1 MFSGRFGQAMEA
13 LSIALILLGIV
24 ALCQSFSFPLYQNGF
39 KILIAG
45 WLGLTLW
52 SHRRP
57 VRPKIEQGNPQVTI
71 DGHPPIEV
79 TLGDRPKSA

>member
-1 MFSGRFGQAMEA
+1 MLSGRFAQVMEA

-24 ALCQSFSFPLYQNGF
+24 ALCQSASFGLYQHGF
-39 KILIAG
+39 QILIAG
-45 WLGLTLW
+45 WIGLTIW

-57 VRPKIEQGNPQVTI
+57 IQPTAAQGNPQVTI

-79 TLGDRPKSA
+79 TINDKNG